1 MFSVAMLQLS
11 PPCYA
16 VFPIEDVNQVFD
28 DLCECRITGRAIFKL
43 ASSATVT
50 DNQ

>member
-1 MFSVAMLQLS
+1 MYLCVQLL

-16 VFPIEDVNQVFD
+16 VFPVEDVNQVME
-28 DLCECRITGRAIFKL
+28 DLCECRITGRAIFRL
-43 ASSATVT
+43 GASASLT